1 MKYESDLS
9 FEKIR
14 RKSSDP
20 DRESGAT
27 VRRKRFRE
35 DDGEFRCR
43 SCKGLIGPPPS
54 GTRQRNHC
62 PRCLA
67 SLHLD
72 ERPGD
77 RAAQCGS
84 LMEPIAIWVRSDE
97 WVLLHRCKGCGV
109 IHANRIAPDDN
120 ETLLLSLA
128 ARPLGR
134 PAFPLYVAEEDD

>member
-1 MKYESDLS
+1 MKYESELS

-14 RKSSDP
+14 RKTSDP
-20 DRESGAT
+20 DRESDKT

-134 PAFPLYVAEEDD
+134 PAFPLYAAEDDD